1 MRASTVGWTRSGHSG
16 NRRARRLT
24 SARTW
29 RALYF
34 WSKQPVVNSYTRC
47 PQVKRGALG
56 VPKRGPMFAIDPI
69 LLTTIVALP
78 VSLISFAA
86 VRAARS
92 ARRNHED
99 RCGNCGGPLYAPG
112 SLAGPSL
119 LQGHLI
125 CEPCAAKERR
135 TLRGSL
141 IAAATITGVGV
152 LTLAAVAIWAP
163 AQLGSHPWVP
173 VVATVLTYPAI
184 FGSAIAW
191 MKRAN
196 RRAAHRLGLHRD
208 LSLEASNDSTLALT
222 AGGSAT
228 YRGGRADA

>member
-1 MRASTVGWTRSGHSG
+1 MV
-16 NRRARRLT
+16 
-24 SARTW
+24 
-29 RALYF
+29 AL
-34 WSKQPVVNSYTRC
+34 
-47 PQVKRGALG
+47 
-56 VPKRGPMFAIDPI
+56 DPI
-69 LLTTIVALP
+69 VVTTILALP
-78 VSLISFAA
+78 VSLISFA
-86 VRAARS
+86 VFRASRS

-99 RCGNCGGPLYAPG
+99 RCGSCSGPLYAPG

-135 TLRGSL
+135 TLRGGL

-173 VVATVLTYPAI
+173 TVATALTYPAI
-184 FGSAIAW
+184 FGGAIAW

-196 RRAAHRLGLHRD
+196 RRAAHRLGLQRD
-208 LSLEASNDSTLALT
+208 LSLEGSDNSTLALT
-222 AGGSAT
+222 AGGRT
-228 YRGGRADA
+228 IYRGGHQDA

>member
-1 MRASTVGWTRSGHSG
+1 MD
-16 NRRARRLT
+16 
-24 SARTW
+24 
-29 RALYF
+29 
-34 WSKQPVVNSYTRC
+34 SYTDR
-47 PQVKRGALG
+47 PQAKRGPLG

-135 TLRGSL
+135 TLSGSL

-163 AQLGSHPWVP
+163 AELGSHPWVP

-184 FGSAIAW
+184 FGGAIAW
-191 MKRAN
+191 MKRLN
-196 RRAAHRLGLHRD
+196 RRAAQRLGLQPGSSRAG
-208 LSLEASNDSTLALT
+208 LPGSPPALP
-222 AGGSAT
+222 AGAIAAGSG
-228 YRGGRADA
+228 RGADA